1 MEFFGGVE
9 IEYCARSA
17 DVAAVHR
24 SNSTAGPVA
33 HVMFVAE
40 YWRYLIDVICP
51 GKFCDHDRVQ
61 VIS

>member
-40 YWRYLIDVICP
+40 Y
-51 GKFCDHDRVQ
+51 
-61 VIS
+61 